1 MIQVKKLLSPLIKT
15 LFAVA
20 IIWWLAQSGK
30 LKFSDFTALLH
41 PVPIFTGLTL
51 LGINILFTSERWYL
65 LLRNFEISISRFAAF
80 RLTLIGVFFNFV
92 VPGGVGG
99 DLVKG
104 YYIAKHNPH
113 SRMRSIVTVA
123 IDRLIGL
130 YTMVAMAL
138 LALLINLEAVEKHS
152 ELKFILLFLS
162 LIFAAFS
169 VFWALV
175 FSRRLS
181 SHPWLLKIISV
192 SPKKAHV
199 ESLFTQLSSYSQ
211 VKSIFFKSLAIS
223 ASAQVIAIGL
233 FVSLGTELGYNHITL
248 STYFFVVP
256 IGFMVTAIPISP
268 AGVGVGQAA
277 FYYLFNL
284 ISGFDSPAGSVL
296 VTAFQLNLFTWGL
309 IGAWFY
315 VSTQHSEKS
324 QHAQYSEVAQSE
336 SKP

>member
-1 MIQVKKLLSPLIKT
+1 MTRAKKILSPLIKT

-30 LKFSDFTALLH
+30 LKFSDLAALLH
-41 PVPIFTGLTL
+41 PAPIFTGITL
-51 LGINILFTSERWYL
+51 LGINILFASERWYL

-92 VPGGVGG
+92 VPGGG
-99 DLVKG
+99 DLIKG

-123 IDRLIGL
+123 MDRLIGL
-130 YTMVAMAL
+130 YTMVVMAV
-138 LALLINLEAVEKHS
+138 LALLINLDAVQKHS

-162 LIFAAFS
+162 IVFAAFS

-181 SHPWLLKIISV
+181 SHPWLQKIISL

-211 VKSIFFKSLAIS
+211 VKSIFFKTLAIS
-223 ASAQVIAIGL
+223 ASAQIIAIGL
-233 FVSLGTELGYNHITL
+233 FVSLGTELGYNHITF

-284 ISGFDSPAGSVL
+284 ISGFESPAGSVL
-296 VTAFQLNLFTWGL
+296 VTAFQVNLFMWGIL
-309 IGAWFY
+309 GAWFY

-324 QHAQYSEVAQSE
+324 EHSQYSGVAQSE
-336 SKP
+336 PKP